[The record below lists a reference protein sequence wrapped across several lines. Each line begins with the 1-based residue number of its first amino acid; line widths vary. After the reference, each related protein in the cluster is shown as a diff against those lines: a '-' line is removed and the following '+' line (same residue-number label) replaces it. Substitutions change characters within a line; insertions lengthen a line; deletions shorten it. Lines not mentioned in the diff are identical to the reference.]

1 MTVLAVEA
9 AHGAF
14 SPWALAI
21 GLVLLVLNGFFVAA
35 EIALLAVRRARIEER
50 ADEGDPRAVMALAA
64 LREISITFSGA
75 QLGITMASLG
85 LGAIA
90 EPALA
95 ALFEGWLD
103 AIGLPAAPRGVVAF
117 SVALSIVVFLHMVVG
132 EMAPKNLALAR
143 PEQTSIRLA
152 RTFGWFVRL
161 LRPLIVGLNMA
172 ANGLVRL
179 TGTRPVDE
187 HDLVHTPEELAMAL
201 RESHRHGML
210 GSQDLR
216 VMAAA
221 LRLADIDA
229 EAAMTPRTDLVTLPD
244 DAPAS
249 AVLDAASQSGFTR
262 FLVVHAGLD
271 DVVGLVNVKD
281 ALTRDRGD
289 LEGMTVTDLMRPVLA
304 VPENRELP
312 ELLTEMRADRS
323 HAVLVVDEYGGT
335 AGLVTLEDVIE
346 ELVGDIQDEFDPGAV
361 LRRRMGRSGWVVDGT
376 MRRDELERL
385 TGLRLPESDTETLNG
400 FMVEQFGRLLRRG
413 DTVVHEGWQLRVLA
427 TGGRRARRI
436 QVQPP
441 DGGQSGTATTDA

>member
-1 MTVLAVEA
+1 MIVLAAEA
-9 AHGAF
+9 AHGQF
-14 SPWALAI
+14 NPWALVLGA
-21 GLVLLVLNGFFVAA
+21 VLLVLNGFFVAV

-50 ADEGDPRAVMALAA
+50 ADAGDPRAAVALAA
-64 LREISITFSGA
+64 LKEISVTFSGA

-95 ALFEGWLD
+95 ALVDDLL
-103 AIGLPAAPRGVVAF
+103 AAVGLPAAPRGAIAF
-117 SVALSIVVFLHMVVG
+117 SIALSIVVFLHMVIG

-143 PEQTSIRLA
+143 PENVSLRLA
-152 RTFGWFVRL
+152 RPFHWFVVV

-172 ANGLVRL
+172 ANGLVRM
-179 TGTRPVDE
+179 TGTRPIDE

-216 VMAAA
+216 VMGAA
-221 LRLADIDA
+221 LRLAEIDA
-229 EAAMTPRTDLVTLPD
+229 EAAMTPRTDLVTLPEG
-244 DAPAS
+244 APAQTI
-249 AVLDAASQSGFTR
+249 LDAASQTGFTR
-262 FLVVHAGLD
+262 FLVVHENLD
-271 DVVGLVNVKD
+271 DVVGLVHVKD
-281 ALTRDRGD
+281 ALTRDAGD
-289 LEGMTVTDLMRPVLA
+289 MPGLTVGDLMRPVLA

-312 ELLTEMRADRS
+312 ELLAEMRADRS

-346 ELVGDIQDEFDPGAV
+346 ELVGDIQDEFDPGSV

-376 MRRDELERL
+376 MRRDELEHL
-385 TGLRLPESDTETLNG
+385 TGLRLPEGETETLNG

-413 DTVVHEGWQLRVLA
+413 DTIVHEGWRLRVLA

-436 QVQPP
+436 QVKPP
-441 DGGQSGTATTDA
+441 EATGDADDWR

>member
-1 MTVLAVEA
+1 
-9 AHGAF
+9 
-14 SPWALAI
+14 
-21 GLVLLVLNGFFVAA
+21 
-35 EIALLAVRRARIEER
+35 
-50 ADEGDPRAVMALAA
+50 
-64 LREISITFSGA
+64 
-75 QLGITMASLG
+75 
-85 LGAIA
+85 
-90 EPALA
+90 
-95 ALFEGWLD
+95 
-103 AIGLPAAPRGVVAF
+103 
-117 SVALSIVVFLHMVVG
+117 VALSIVVFLHMVVG

-152 RTFGWFVRL
+152 RPFGWFVRV
-161 LRPLIVGLNMA
+161 LRPLIVGLNVA

-187 HDLVHTPEELAMAL
+187 HNLVHTPEELAMAL

-229 EAAMTPRTDLVTLPD
+229 EAAMTPRTDLATIPD

-249 AVLDAASQSGFTR
+249 AVLDAASRSGFTR
-262 FLVVHAGLD
+262 FLVVHENLD

-281 ALTRDRGD
+281 ALTRDLED
-289 LEGMTVTDLMRPVLA
+289 LAGMTVTDLMRPVLA

-312 ELLTEMRADRS
+312 ELLAEMRADRS

-346 ELVGDIQDEFDPGAV
+346 ELVGDIQDEFDPSAV

-385 TGLRLPESDTETLNG
+385 TGLRLPEGETETLNG
-400 FMVEQFGRLLRRG
+400 FMVEHFGRLLRRG
-413 DTVVHEGWQLRVLA
+413 DTVVHEGWQFRVLA

-441 DGGQSGTATTDA
+441 DGTQVAPPGS